1 MVNSF
6 QLKGSPVKKV
16 DEIDGYGNPI
26 CVVTYSSGLT
36 ENSTPL
42 HGRCAD
48 FSDDEIQAVVDR
60 SNKKPYPMSNKDN
73 LDYAYQNISEA
84 SIVDQCYGILIDA
97 KIIECSGALT
107 QGAAST
113 FDEARLT
120 ELKSD
125 FGDNWIIEAIT
136 YYVFRNFKTYSLE
149 FYAAS
154 ALYEFF
160 VSKRPFRAGYI
171 AAEMDWK
178 FKHESSAILGQ
189 KNKKA
194 LQAAEAAKPIKA
206 KAKRQQKLERV
217 AKLWHHLKAKM
228 GANAMRKDTNAAQAI
243 HVEAAK
249 HRYPELLIKET
260 SEVIGPEAIRRLLS
274 ELRELDKVG

>member
-1 MVNSF
+1 MVKSF

-60 SNKKPYPMSNKDN
+60 SNKKPYPMSNRDN

-84 SIVDQCYGILIDA
+84 SIVDQCYGILIEA

-136 YYVFRNFKTYSLE
+136 YYVFRNFETYSLE

-160 VSKRPFRAGYI
+160 VLKRPFRAGYI

-189 KNKKA
+189 KNEKA

-206 KAKRQQKLERV
+206 EAKRQQKLERV
-217 AKLWHHLKAKM
+217 AKLWHHLKAEL
-228 GANAMRKDTNAAQAI
+228 GANAMRKDLNAALSI
-243 HVEAAK
+243 HLLIEK
-249 HRYPELLIKET
+249 KRYPEFLIKKTGKVMEPD
-260 SEVIGPEAIRRLLS
+260 VIQRLLPK
-274 ELRELDKVG
+274 LRAQGKIG